1 MSFEHKYLKYK
12 QKYLELKEELSRI
25 QQTGGSNVERVSES
39 SDIFDLEKLTETP
52 SLSNIENNQVGG
64 FTNLEHST
72 DSNNIEEDVEKL
84 TEQLTESGKIETV
97 VTIESSEEEKEE
109 EDSSEKHSSE
119 KHSSEKHSSEKHSSE
134 KHSSEKPKPKVAT
147 ESPTEGQEGGNI
159 DLDTS
164 ISELD
169 EIFSQLGGNKK
180 NDDSSSSSSDLSS
193 LSDLDDS
200 SSEFDL

>member
-25 QQTGGSNVERVSES
+25 QQTGGSNIERVSES

-72 DSNNIEEDVEKL
+72 DSNNVEEDVEKL

-109 EDSSEKHSSE
+109 EDKKSKEHSSE
-119 KHSSEKHSSEKHSSE
+119 NTLQK
-134 KHSSEKPKPKVAT
+134 
-147 ESPTEGQEGGNI
+147 NI
-159 DLDTS
+159 H
-164 ISELD
+164 
-169 EIFSQLGGNKK
+169 QK
-180 NDDSSSSSSDLSS
+180 NILQKT
-193 LSDLDDS
+193 L
-200 SSEFDL
+200 FRKT